1 MVTVGGA
8 IFGYIETGNCVIES
22 APAIMM
28 VIAITQAKIG
38 RPMKNP
44 PFVHNVYFWM
54 NNPDSAEERSKLET
68 GIKTLRGI
76 NLVKGFHLG
85 RPVPSERD
93 VVDNSYSY
101 HLMLQFDSPE
111 DQTAYQTAP
120 VHEQFVADC
129 SGLWNRVQVYDSSAD
144 LM

>member
-1 MVTVGGA
+1 MIHLRRNFLKRCAALLAGSSLAGA
-8 IFGYIETGNCVIES
+8 
-22 APAIMM
+22 AI
-28 VIAITQAKIG
+28 A

-54 NNPDSAEERSKLET
+54 NNPDSAEERRKLET
-68 GIKTLRGI
+68 GLKTLRNI
-76 NLVKGFHLG
+76 DQVKGFHLG
-85 RPVPSERD
+85 KPVPSERD
-93 VVDNSYSY
+93 VVDDSFAY

-111 DQTAYQTAP
+111 DQTAYQTVP

-129 SGLWNRVQVYDSSAD
+129 SGLWNKVQVYDSSAD

>member
-1 MVTVGGA
+1 MIHLRRNFLKRCAALLAGSSLASAA
-8 IFGYIETGNCVIES
+8 I
-22 APAIMM
+22 A
-28 VIAITQAKIG
+28 

-68 GIKTLRGI
+68 GIKTLSGI
-76 NLVKGFHLG
+76 KLVKGFHLG
-85 RPVPSERD
+85 KPVPSERD
-93 VVDNSYSY
+93 VVDGSYAY
-101 HLMLQFDSPE
+101 HLMLQFANPE

-129 SGLWNRVQVYDSSAD
+129 SSLWSKVLVYDSSAD
-144 LM
+144 LV